1 MAGLVWMGLVVGSII
16 YRNFIAQDVFNVVL
30 QFFMQGWIL
39 ANLNSSIT
47 ALIPNIPGGEN

>member
-1 MAGLVWMGLVVGSII
+1 MVGSII